1 MDCSGRCCIFV
12 YKFSS
17 LQTMK
22 FTHFHVHSQYSI
34 LDGAASIPG
43 LIEKAKA
50 DGQTALALTDHGNMF
65 GIKLFYDTCRQKG
78 IKPILGCEAYVAR
91 VSLYNKEKPI
101 DRSGEHLIILAKNLT
116 GYLNL
121 VKLCSTAFCDGFYY
135 RPRIDKTQLEKHH
148 EGLIISSACL
158 GGEID
163 QKIMAGDLEGAE
175 KAALWYKNLFGE
187 DYYLEV
193 MRHPAADPKQRA
205 EIYDNQQRCIQE
217 KIKIARKLNIKLI
230 ATNDVH
236 FLNEEDAEAHDLL
249 ICLNTRK
256 DIDDPTRMRYTRQE
270 WFKTTQEM
278 IDLFPD
284 LPEAIENTQEITDKV
299 EEYELDSDPLMPV
312 FPIPPEL
319 GTEEEYRQKFSQE
332 DLFNEFTR
340 DEKGNVVLTEEEA
353 NKKIKKLGGYDRLYR
368 IKLEADYL
376 KELTMKGVVKRYGEN
391 PFPGLLPDR
400 AGLYPGC
407 PGYGRNCRTGTW
419 IGCR

>member
-50 DGQTALALTDHGNMF
+50 DGQAALALTDHGNMF

-91 VSLYNKEKPI
+91 VSLYNKEKPV

-116 GYLNL
+116 GYRNL

-236 FLNEEDAEAHDLL
+236 LL
-249 ICLNTRK
+249 H
-256 DIDDPTRMRYTRQE
+256 
-270 WFKTTQEM
+270 
-278 IDLFPD
+278 
-284 LPEAIENTQEITDKV
+284 
-299 EEYELDSDPLMPV
+299 
-312 FPIPPEL
+312 
-319 GTEEEYRQKFSQE
+319 
-332 DLFNEFTR
+332 
-340 DEKGNVVLTEEEA
+340 
-353 NKKIKKLGGYDRLYR
+353 
-368 IKLEADYL
+368 
-376 KELTMKGVVKRYGEN
+376 
-391 PFPGLLPDR
+391 
-400 AGLYPGC
+400 
-407 PGYGRNCRTGTW
+407 
-419 IGCR
+419 

>member
-50 DGQTALALTDHGNMF
+50 DGQAALALTDHGNMF

-91 VSLYNKEKPI
+91 VSLYNKEKPV

-116 GYLNL
+116 GYRNL

-249 ICLNTRK
+249 ICLNA
-256 DIDDPTRMRYTRQE
+256 
-270 WFKTTQEM
+270 
-278 IDLFPD
+278 LFPD

-376 KELTMKGVVKRYGEN
+376 KELTMKGVVKRYLRAAYHEDHG
-391 PFPGLLPDR
+391 FPGLLPDR

-407 PGYGRNCRTGTW
+407 PGYGRDCRTGTW

>member
-50 DGQTALALTDHGNMF
+50 DGQAALALTDHGNMF

-91 VSLYNKEKPI
+91 VSLYNKEKPV

-116 GYLNL
+116 GYRNL

-187 DYYLEV
+187 DYYIEIQD
-193 MRHPAADPKQRA
+193 HNIADQKRILPLLVSLARSGSQTKSRDLRQSATLYSGENQNSQETEYQTYRYQRRA
-205 EIYDNQQRCIQE
+205 
-217 KIKIARKLNIKLI
+217 
-230 ATNDVH
+230 
-236 FLNEEDAEAHDLL
+236 
-249 ICLNTRK
+249 
-256 DIDDPTRMRYTRQE
+256 
-270 WFKTTQEM
+270 
-278 IDLFPD
+278 
-284 LPEAIENTQEITDKV
+284 
-299 EEYELDSDPLMPV
+299 
-312 FPIPPEL
+312 
-319 GTEEEYRQKFSQE
+319 FSQ
-332 DLFNEFTR
+332 
-340 DEKGNVVLTEEEA
+340 
-353 NKKIKKLGGYDRLYR
+353 
-368 IKLEADYL
+368 
-376 KELTMKGVVKRYGEN
+376 
-391 PFPGLLPDR
+391 
-400 AGLYPGC
+400 
-407 PGYGRNCRTGTW
+407 
-419 IGCR
+419 